1 MNEAYIPHQNLED
14 PSNIIEDSKRQANIL
29 FNEVNNEYIDIN
41 HQEIDKQNNYINNL
55 ENNLEYDSKY
65 QLDKKLYNIN
75 YNDKQ
80 NLNLSENQK
89 INITENQL
97 INAKEQIKY
106 LTKENISLK
115 NIISNKDKIISDF
128 EELSLQFKEK
138 FDKLEK
144 INMNLRK
151 QLQSK
156 YLGAENEN
164 IINITDKIFNNK
176 LTNDNNIDIKDKEFK
191 TMNNN
196 NLKLNNEDLIYSLNN
211 IKKELEII
219 ENEYKMK
226 LNEKE
231 CYIEKLNCEI
241 LNIYKEYVKLSDIL
255 EEMNY
260 LIKNSDYN
268 ELKTEFNCLL
278 REKELLLKEKEKN
291 HMEIISLREKF
302 MKNPYDCRNLGK
314 NEGNK
319 NEELLNIF
327 KEKEKNYIYQI
338 SDLEKKLV
346 EKIKENDELKS
357 RQESILR
364 EYELKI

>member
-1 MNEAYIPHQNLED
+1 MNEAYIPHQNLEE
-14 PSNIIEDSKRQANIL
+14 PSNIIEDSKRQANAL
-29 FNEVNNEYIDIN
+29 FNETNNEFIDIN
-41 HQEIDKQNNYINNL
+41 HQEIGKYNNNYINNF
-55 ENNLEYDSKY
+55 ENNFEYDYKY
-65 QLDKKLYNIN
+65 QLDKKLNNIN
-75 YNDKQ
+75 YNNKN
-80 NLNLSENQK
+80 NLNLSESQK
-89 INITENQL
+89 VNTTANQL
-97 INAKEQIKY
+97 INANEQIIY
-106 LTKENISLK
+106 LTHENISLK
-115 NIISNKDKIISDF
+115 NIISNKDKIISNF
-128 EELSLQFKEK
+128 EDLSLQFKEK

-144 INMNLRK
+144 INNNLRK
-151 QLQSK
+151 QLQLK
-156 YLGAENEN
+156 NLGTD
-164 IINITDKIFNNK
+164 INLSDKILNNK
-176 LTNDNNIDIKDKEFK
+176 YNINDNNIVINDKEFNN
-191 TMNNN
+191 MNNN
-196 NLKLNNEDLIYSLNN
+196 NLKLNNEELIYSLNN

-219 ENEYKMK
+219 ENEYQMK

-260 LIKNSDYN
+260 LVKNSDYN

-302 MKNPYDCRNLGK
+302 MKNPYDCRNYEK
-314 NEGNK
+314 KEGNK

-327 KEKEKNYIYQI
+327 KEKERNYIYKI
-338 SDLEKKLV
+338 SDLEKKLI
-346 EKIKENDELKS
+346 EKIKENDELKR

>member
-1 MNEAYIPHQNLED
+1 MNEAYIPHQNLEE

-29 FNEVNNEYIDIN
+29 FNEANSEYFDIN
-41 HQEIDKQNNYINNL
+41 QQEIDKQNNYINNF
-55 ENNLEYDSKY
+55 ENNLEYGSIY
-65 QLDKKLYNIN
+65 QLDKKLNNIN
-75 YNDKQ
+75 YNDNN
-80 NLNLSENQK
+80 NLDLNVNKK
-89 INITENQL
+89 INITSNQL

-106 LTKENISLK
+106 LTQENISLK

-128 EELSLQFKEK
+128 EELSFQFKEK
-138 FDKLEK
+138 FNKLEK
-144 INMNLRK
+144 INMDLRK
-151 QLQSK
+151 QLQSTN
-156 YLGAENEN
+156 LGVVNEN
-164 IINITDKIFNNK
+164 IINFNDKILNNK
-176 LTNDNNIDIKDKEFK
+176 PINDNNIDINDKEFK
-191 TMNNN
+191 NMNN
-196 NLKLNNEDLIYSLNN
+196 NLKLNNEELIYSLNN
-211 IKKELEII
+211 IKKELRII
-219 ENEYKMK
+219 ENEYQMK

-241 LNIYKEYVKLSDIL
+241 VNIYKEYVKLSDIL

-346 EKIKENDELKS
+346 EKIKENDELKK

>member
-29 FNEVNNEYIDIN
+29 FNEANSEYFDIN
-41 HQEIDKQNNYINNL
+41 QQEIDKQNNYINNF
-55 ENNLEYDSKY
+55 ENNLEYGSIY
-65 QLDKKLYNIN
+65 QLDKKLNNIN
-75 YNDKQ
+75 YNDKSK
-80 NLNLSENQK
+80 LSENQK
-89 INITENQL
+89 INITTNQL

-106 LTKENISLK
+106 LTQENISLK

-176 LTNDNNIDIKDKEFK
+176 LTNDNNIDINDKEFK
-191 TMNNN
+191 IMNNN

-241 LNIYKEYVKLSDIL
+241 LNIYKEYVKL
-255 EEMNY
+255 
-260 LIKNSDYN
+260 
-268 ELKTEFNCLL
+268 
-278 REKELLLKEKEKN
+278 
-291 HMEIISLREKF
+291 
-302 MKNPYDCRNLGK
+302 NL
-314 NEGNK
+314 
-319 NEELLNIF
+319 
-327 KEKEKNYIYQI
+327 
-338 SDLEKKLV
+338 
-346 EKIKENDELKS
+346 
-357 RQESILR
+357 
-364 EYELKI
+364 